1 MTGIVK
7 SQIFFLISNMQTY
20 HCEIMHVKEVMYCKK
35 CYKKTV
41 FISAYELNMM
51 YCDCN
56 FVNQV
61 SLHTLNQ
68 YKSCDFYIHHDLFQE
83 KIFIPPIRPA
93 DSFNVHLSASI

>member
-1 MTGIVK
+1 
-7 SQIFFLISNMQTY
+7 
-20 HCEIMHVKEVMYCKK
+20 MHVKEVMYSKK
-35 CYKKTV
+35 CYKTV

-68 YKSCDFYIHHDLFQE
+68 YKSV
-83 KIFIPPIRPA
+83 IFISIMTY
-93 DSFNVHLSASI
+93 FKKKYLYHLLGLQTVLTYTSARAFHWLKVKIYISPLKGQ